1 MVHRTQKN
9 TLLSIVGLLQRL
21 YITQWKSCIG
31 QGMGKAC
38 GASMHSLG
46 MPPSSIQLS
55 EPYRSGGFH
64 RGFITYKGGY
74 TKKPELIYKKLCI
87 YSYMF
92 KLQSPSKYSPFDAIH
107 LLRFFFHCSKQF
119 LNSSILMPFSAS
131 AIFCF
136 TYSTL
141 TKHFPLRPFFN
152 LEKIKGCLE

>member
-31 QGMGKAC
+31 QGMGKGC

-64 RGFITYKGGY
+64 RGFITYEGGY
-74 TKKPELIYKKLCI
+74 TKKTELIYKKCVFILTCLNF
-87 YSYMF
+87 SH
-92 KLQSPSKYSPFDAIH
+92 LQSTLH
-107 LLRFFFHCSKQF
+107 LMQYTYWDFFSTAQNSFWTHQF
-119 LNSSILMPFSAS
+119 WCLLV
-131 AIFCF
+131 
-136 TYSTL
+136 L
-141 TKHFPLRPFFN
+141 LPFFVSPIPHWQN
-152 LEKIKGCLE
+152 ISLWGLFSTWRK